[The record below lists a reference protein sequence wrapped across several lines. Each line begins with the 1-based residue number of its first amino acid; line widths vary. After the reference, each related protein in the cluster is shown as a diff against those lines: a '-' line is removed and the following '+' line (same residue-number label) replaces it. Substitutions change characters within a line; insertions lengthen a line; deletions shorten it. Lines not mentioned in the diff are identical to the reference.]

1 MKQCSR
7 TFPIPLL
14 LVHPGEGT
22 GSRPLHRKDI
32 DALLMASML
41 FQGRKPDR
49 TVMPLRI
56 VDSGKALGP

>member
-7 TFPIPLL
+7 TFPISLL

-32 DALLMASML
+32 DALIMASML
-41 FQGRKPDR
+41 FRRPKAGSDR
-49 TVMPLRI
+49 HAITYC
-56 VDSGKALGP
+56 